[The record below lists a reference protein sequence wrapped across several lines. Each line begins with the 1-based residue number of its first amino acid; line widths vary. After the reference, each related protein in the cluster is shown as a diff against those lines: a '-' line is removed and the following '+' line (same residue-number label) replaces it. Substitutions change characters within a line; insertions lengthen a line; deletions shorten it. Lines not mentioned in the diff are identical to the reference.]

1 MSTISTSNLRALVV
15 DDNAKS
21 RLFAK
26 TILGSLGIVD
36 VDLAENGEQA
46 LAVLETRFYDFV
58 VSDWN
63 MAPINGC
70 ELLNSLPKLSRV
82 SNRDV
87 PILLVT
93 AYADAKYVQYAMKQ
107 GVRFMVPKPYAP
119 SQLYEQIDRAMQQPR
134 AQGRKSAKADGRAAP
149 DASDCVELDG

>member
-1 MSTISTSNLRALVV
+1 MRSIPTTKLRALVV

-26 TILGSLGIVD
+26 TILNGLGIVD
-36 VDLAENGEQA
+36 IDLAENGQEA
-46 LAVLETRFYDFV
+46 LLVLETRFYDFV

-70 ELLNSLPKLSRV
+70 ELLQSLPKLGRA

-93 AYADAKYVQYAMKQ
+93 AFAEAKYVQYALKQ
-107 GVRFMVPKPYAP
+107 GIRFMVPKPYAP
-119 SQLYEQIDRAMQQPR
+119 SQLYEQIDRALKEPR
-134 AQGRKSAKADGRAAP
+134 AHGRKAAEKDGGAGPETP
-149 DASDCVELDG
+149 DLFELEG